1 MVMVFT
7 TNHTNVDFKQA
18 HCRWS
23 LQAAVKNALEGAR
36 DINASGIE
44 VRVLGK
50 FVILDGHVGSRAE
63 AHRAA
68 ELAEELA
75 GNTCV
80 LNRILV
86 RWQGLASQVGEE
98 GAAQPTGTSAALRSP
113 PPE

>member
-7 TNHTNVDFKQA
+7 TSHTNVDDKQA

-23 LQAAVKNALEGAR
+23 LQAAVKNALEDAEGL
-36 DINASGIE
+36 DASGIE

-68 ELAEELA
+68 ELAEDLA
-75 GNTCV
+75 GNACV

-86 RWQGLASQVGEE
+86 RWQGLVSQPVVRG
-98 GAAQPTGTSAALRSP
+98 
-113 PPE
+113 